1 MFTTLKIDELGK
13 ELDVFVKVK
22 KFKTQTDGKFTIVMM
37 SEIDLQSKTPSGA
50 FVMLK
55 INNTQNEMPIH
66 NVDDEEDLNISM
78 ITSSALE
85 ELKESNILMAS

>member
-55 INNTQNEMPIH
+55 INNTQNEMPIY

-85 ELKESNILMAS
+85 ELKESNVLMAS